1 MRQCYHYHSLT
12 NLRYKHTQ
20 VLVQAED
27 RAHRIGQK
35 DSVVVHYLVAR
46 KTADDHIWPLIQNK
60 LEVLGKVGLSDD
72 KLDDTK
78 MSYQKVLWKASFL
91 IICILVLI

>member
-1 MRQCYHYHSLT
+1 MT
-12 NLRYKHTQ
+12 NLRYQHTQ
-20 VLVQAED
+20 ILVQAED

-46 KTADDHIWPLIQNK
+46 NTADDHIWPLIQNK

-72 KLDDTK
+72 KLDASK
-78 MSYQKVLWKASFL
+78 MSYQKVMWEATSLFMHTLFFFIFGIS
-91 IICILVLI
+91 